1 MGEVYRARDTRL
13 GRDIALKI
21 LPGSFATNADRLGR
35 FRREA
40 QILASLNHPHIAA
53 IYGLEESDHTPA
65 LVLELVEGP
74 TLADRLEAGP
84 LPLDEALAIAQQI
97 VGALEAA
104 HEQGI
109 VHRDLKPANIK
120 LRPDGTVKVLDFGLA
135 KALEPVAADADAALS
150 PTVTSPAMTQLGV
163 ILGTAAYMSPEQA
176 RGRPVDRRSD
186 VWSFGC
192 VLFEMLS
199 GRQVFRGDDVTE
211 SIAAIL
217 RAEPDWRNLPPDT
230 PAAIRRLL
238 RRSLAKDPK
247 QRLADVGVARLEIND
262 ALAPPS
268 ETTESSGRRGRAR
281 LPWIAAALSLAL
293 LLVAIAWPLRHEPS
307 DSFPLRLEMIPPA
320 GLSPNSIALSPDG
333 RQLAFATSVD
343 GVTSLWVRRLDQ
355 EAARPVQGTTDA
367 SFPFWAPD
375 GRAIGF
381 FARGQLQRID
391 LTGGA
396 PVALAE
402 VSSARGGSWSRDG
415 VIVFAPALDGG
426 LMRIPAAG
434 GVPQP
439 ATHLTGGQ
447 RSQRGH
453 RWPHF
458 LPDGRHFLFNSL
470 GEGDSRGVFV
480 GSLDGDPPVRLLD
493 GASASYASGHLIFVR
508 AGTVNAAPFDLNR
521 LTLTGDSVV
530 MLQRIPEPGSG
541 RSPISF
547 SSTGLFAYVQGV
559 VEHRR
564 LVWVDRSGSIVG
576 SIGELDA
583 ASAANP
589 DLSPDGRRIVVTR
602 NPDNAPPNV
611 WVIDVVRGVPTRIT
625 FGPGNHNVPLWSADG
640 RRVLFR
646 SQLEGVQNLF
656 VKAVDGLSEPRTLL
670 ADDTNKTPSDWSPD
684 GRVVLYMLQGD
695 DLMGVDVETRQTF
708 PVAKTPANEG
718 WGEFSP
724 DGRFVAYQSNESGR
738 FEIYVRTFPGDEGKW
753 LVSAAGGTQARW
765 SREGKELYYI
775 APDNRLMAV
784 PIRSDSIGGTFDIGA
799 TIPLFRTNIVTAGA
813 SGVITTASGPKPQY
827 AVAPDGRFLMVVPAT
842 EATVPAPIA
851 IVTNWTSILT
861 R

>member
-1 MGEVYRARDTRL
+1 MRLPSCSVAQPMSLSAGTRLGAFQIEAFLGAGGMGEVYRARDTRL

-109 VHRDLKPANIK
+109 VHRDLK
-120 LRPDGTVKVLDFGLA
+120 
-135 KALEPVAADADAALS
+135 
-150 PTVTSPAMTQLGV
+150 TVTSPAMTQLGV

-343 GVTSLWVRRLDQ
+343 GVTSLWVR
-355 EAARPVQGTTDA
+355 ARHD
-367 SFPFWAPD
+367 
-375 GRAIGF
+375 
-381 FARGQLQRID
+381 
-391 LTGGA
+391 
-396 PVALAE
+396 
-402 VSSARGGSWSRDG
+402 
-415 VIVFAPALDGG
+415 
-426 LMRIPAAG
+426 
-434 GVPQP
+434 
-439 ATHLTGGQ
+439 
-447 RSQRGH
+447 
-453 RWPHF
+453 
-458 LPDGRHFLFNSL
+458 
-470 GEGDSRGVFV
+470 
-480 GSLDGDPPVRLLD
+480 
-493 GASASYASGHLIFVR
+493 
-508 AGTVNAAPFDLNR
+508 
-521 LTLTGDSVV
+521 
-530 MLQRIPEPGSG
+530 
-541 RSPISF
+541 
-547 SSTGLFAYVQGV
+547 
-559 VEHRR
+559 
-564 LVWVDRSGSIVG
+564 
-576 SIGELDA
+576 
-583 ASAANP
+583 
-589 DLSPDGRRIVVTR
+589 
-602 NPDNAPPNV
+602 
-611 WVIDVVRGVPTRIT
+611 
-625 FGPGNHNVPLWSADG
+625 
-640 RRVLFR
+640 
-646 SQLEGVQNLF
+646 
-656 VKAVDGLSEPRTLL
+656 
-670 ADDTNKTPSDWSPD
+670 
-684 GRVVLYMLQGD
+684 
-695 DLMGVDVETRQTF
+695 
-708 PVAKTPANEG
+708 
-718 WGEFSP
+718 
-724 DGRFVAYQSNESGR
+724 
-738 FEIYVRTFPGDEGKW
+738 
-753 LVSAAGGTQARW
+753 
-765 SREGKELYYI
+765 
-775 APDNRLMAV
+775 
-784 PIRSDSIGGTFDIGA
+784 
-799 TIPLFRTNIVTAGA
+799 
-813 SGVITTASGPKPQY
+813 
-827 AVAPDGRFLMVVPAT
+827 
-842 EATVPAPIA
+842 
-851 IVTNWTSILT
+851 
-861 R
+861 